1 MKCNETTKKL
11 IEAELY
17 KLCDGEATRSIVGE
31 YPITSTWKLA
41 DILRTIAK
49 ACLEHTSI
57 KDVCDS
63 TKNPSGDTV
72 HKRCKELSWQK
83 AELLA
88 NEWVSNISSRIIL
101 PKKAFITVS
110 IDFHQRPYYGDPS
123 PDWVTGMKRK
133 KGTNY
138 AVAFMVVTI
147 TTKNI
152 RCPLRILLITKQR
165 MKEKAALISD
175 LLGELSLHFPIR
187 RVLLDRGFCQDDIIQ
202 VLEERGLEWIIA
214 AVRRSGVKKAYQ
226 MIKTTVEELAKEA
239 SIDVKDNLA
248 LGRWARKQGID
259 VFRVES
265 VVTRKKGTPVPLVAA
280 YVRHRTH
287 NKNPT
292 KRRTYSLFLYLTNIN
307 CSARYIVKLYGKRW
321 AIETDFRCI
330 NDFQAVTN
338 STSPSLRLI
347 LYGLAV
353 YFNALWI
360 VFSVCENTL
369 AEYSSLSIDETSR
382 FLYKFSFQ
390 LVCIVRRFCRFVR
403 DEILP
408 LVIFR

>member
-1 MKCNETTKKL
+1 MKYNRITKKL
-11 IEAELY
+11 IETELF
-17 KLCDGEATRSIVGE
+17 KLCDGETTRRIVGE

-41 DILRTIAK
+41 NIFRTITE
-49 ACLEHTSI
+49 ACLQHTSI
-57 KDVCDS
+57 KDVCLPTD
-63 TKNPSGDTV
+63 NPSDDTI
-72 HKRCKELSWQK
+72 HKRCKEIPWQK
-83 AELLA
+83 TEQLV
-88 NEWVSNISSRIIL
+88 NEWVSNLTTRIRL
-101 PKKAFITVS
+101 PKKAFLTVS
-110 IDFHQRPYYGDPS
+110 IDFHQRPFYGNPS
-123 PDWVTGMKRK
+123 PEWITGMKRK

-138 AVAFMVVTI
+138 AVAFLSVTL

-152 RCPLRILLITKQR
+152 RCPLRIVLLTKLR
-165 MKEKAALISD
+165 MKAKAALIND
-175 LLGELSLHFPIR
+175 LLAEISLQFPIR

-214 AVRRSGVKKAYQ
+214 AVRRSGVKKAYH
-226 MIKTTVEELAKEA
+226 MIKATVEELAKEA
-239 SIDVKDNLA
+239 GIDVKDKLS

-265 VVTRKKGTPVPLVAA
+265 VVVCKKGTPVPLVAA

-287 NKNPT
+287 NKDPT
-292 KRRTYSLFLYLTNIN
+292 KRWSYSLFLYLTNIR

-338 STSPSLRLI
+338 STSPSLRLL

-369 AEYSSLSIDETSR
+369 AEYSSLSIDKTTR
-382 FLYKFSFQ
+382 FLYKFYYQ
-390 LVCIVRRFCRFVR
+390 LICIARRFCRWVR

-408 LVIFR
+408 LVVFR